1 MILVLQLIGLV
12 FSIRMYKFNKA
23 LGIYFSL
30 FWILTLTYWLA
41 YATVLSITLMNPAIH
56 VSSVILVIAMLK
68 LAEHEGSV
76 TK

>member
-41 YATVLSITLMNPAIH
+41 YATVLSITLMNAIH